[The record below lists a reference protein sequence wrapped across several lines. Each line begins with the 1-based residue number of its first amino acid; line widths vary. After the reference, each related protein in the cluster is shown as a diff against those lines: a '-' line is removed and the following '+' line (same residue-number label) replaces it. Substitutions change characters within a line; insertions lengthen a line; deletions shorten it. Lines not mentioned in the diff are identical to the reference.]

1 MRATPTFYDAWM
13 HPLLR
18 SVVQDREILLAV
30 AAPVEIAAVFR
41 ALGDGKAGVPG
52 LWERVQVRE
61 GVSLVHLGVGKA
73 NAAGG
78 LAQGLRSTD
87 GLVLNVGI
95 GGALPGADGGF
106 RLSPGETVVGEASV
120 FADEGLET
128 DEGFADV
135 ATIGFPIDPEV
146 GSRFVCEPRVIE
158 AFGSSVTA
166 RGVIA
171 TVSTCSAT
179 DGLAMEMS
187 RRTGAIA
194 ETMEGAAC
202 GLVARRRGVAFGEVR
217 AISNYTGARANQQ
230 WDIKGAL
237 ASLERV
243 LRATLA

>member
-1 MRATPTFYDAWM
+1 MRATPCFYDTWM

-18 SVVQDREILLAV
+18 SVVQEREILLAV
-30 AAPVEIAAVFR
+30 AAPVEIAAVLR
-41 ALGDGKAGVPG
+41 ALGDGKAGVPQ
-52 LWERVQVRE
+52 LWERVQVRA
-61 GVSLVHLGVGKA
+61 GVSLLHVGVGKA

-95 GGALPGADGGF
+95 AGALPGAEGGF
-106 RLSPGETVVGEASV
+106 RLSPGDLVIAEASV

-135 ATIGFPIDPEV
+135 GTIGFPIDPVV
-146 GSRFVCEPRVIE
+146 GSRLACEPRVVE
-158 AFGSSVTA
+158 AFGASVTQ
-166 RGVIA
+166 RGLIA

-179 DGLAMEMS
+179 DRLATEIA

-217 AISNYTGARANQQ
+217 AISNYTGSRAKQQ

-243 LRATLA
+243 LRTTLA